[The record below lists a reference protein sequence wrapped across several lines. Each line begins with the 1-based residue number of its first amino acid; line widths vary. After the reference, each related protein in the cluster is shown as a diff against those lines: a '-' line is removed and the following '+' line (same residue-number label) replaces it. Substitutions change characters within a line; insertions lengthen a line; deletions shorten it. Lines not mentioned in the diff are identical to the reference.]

1 MSVMAEAETMVR
13 RLFRR
18 YVSDPGTMPPDWR
31 PVAGGDAAGT
41 ARRVCDFLAGM
52 TDRYAA
58 AEYARV
64 FPGEVSRR

>member
-18 YVSDPGTMPPDWR
+18 YLADPGTMPPAWR
-31 PVAGGDAAGT
+31 PAPGDDATAM

-64 FPGEVSRR
+64 FPEEAPGR